1 MQLRKGSDILND
13 KSLIKRASRGD
24 REAFAK
30 VFSEIEQELYR
41 VAYIYVRNRDDALD
55 VVQETALRCFESAQ
69 MLRKKDYFRT
79 WAVRIAINCAI
90 DFLRKNGREVSF
102 EGGEYIAQTTESAE
116 SEAVSRITLQS
127 LLNLL
132 DAPEKTVIILKYHY
146 GYTFAEI
153 SRALK
158 IPLGTAKS
166 IHYRAIKK
174 LRTEGGNYE

>member
-1 MQLRKGSDILND
+1 MSDRN
-13 KSLIKRASRGD
+13 LIKRASQGD

-30 VFSEIEQELYR
+30 VFSEIEGELYR
-41 VAYIYVRNRDDALD
+41 VAYIYVKNRSDALD
-55 VVQETALRCFESAQ
+55 VVQETALKCLENAH

-90 DFLRKNGREVSF
+90 DFLRKSGREVSF
-102 EGGEYIAQTTESAE
+102 EGGEYSAPVSKSAE
-116 SEAVSRITLQS
+116 SEAISRITLES

-132 DAPEKTVIILKYHY
+132 EPSEKSVIVLKYHF

-153 SRALK
+153 SAALK

-166 IHYRAIKK
+166 VHYRAIKK
-174 LRTEGGNYE
+174 LRSEDASYE